1 MRKKKKEEGF
11 TLVELMIVIA
21 IIAVIAAV
29 LVPNLIEAMKAARE
43 TKALEALSAYS
54 KTQGIY
60 QYKYRRYGTL
70 EELRDS
76 GYIDKMVA
84 DATTSSGESY
94 QGFYFKE
101 LPASGWSNTQ
111 KKFFYQLVGHPQDSS
126 SSDNQ
131 YLVNQ
136 AAKIW
141 QRPWAAGG
149 TETETRVTDPAGA
162 TPEWTLTGG

>member
-43 TKALEALSAYS
+43 TKSLEALSAYS

-60 QYKYRRYGTL
+60 QYKYKRYGTL
-70 EELRDS
+70 VELRDAD
-76 GYIDKMVA
+76 YMDKMVA
-84 DATTSSGESY
+84 DATTSDGESY

-101 LPASGWSNTQ
+101 ANPWTDTN
-111 KKFFYQLVGHPQDSS
+111 KKFWYQLVAHPQDEST
-126 SSDNQ
+126 SDNQ

-141 QRPWAAGG
+141 QRPWAAGA
-149 TETETRVTDPAGA
+149 TETELRVKDPAA
-162 TPEWTLTGG
+162 DTPEWTLTGS

>member
-70 EELRDS
+70 EELRDA

-84 DATTSSGESY
+84 DATTSTGESY

-101 LPASGWSNTQ
+101 ANPWSGAQ
-111 KKFFYQLVGHPQDSS
+111 LKFWYQLVAHPQDES

-141 QRPWAAGG
+141 QRPWVAGT
-149 TETETRVTDPAGA
+149 TETEARVADPAGA
-162 TPEWTLTGG
+162 TPEWTITGG